1 MRILV
6 AYASRTRTVVAGAVV
21 AGALVACA
29 RTTVPNR
36 VVSAGSAS
44 HVFTPQFDYL
54 WTQYQQ
60 LYPSFTYKAVDWK
73 AQRAIYR
80 PRAQNARSQDE
91 FVAVVREML
100 APLHDLHAFLI
111 DPRGDIVSTYQPSGI
126 ANFDR
131 LRWGRALRDASYVSR
146 STGVGEAMVG
156 SYPYLFI
163 GSWNA
168 PLDITGL
175 DLALARARDAAGLII
190 DVRTN
195 GGGNDATALA
205 LVARFATRSFVAS
218 YVQMRNG
225 SSSGDL
231 DTPVART
238 VTPRGA
244 WQFTRP
250 VVVIAGRAGFSATE
264 SFVAAMRT
272 LPNVTVIGD
281 TTGGASGNPATFA
294 LENGWQFSVPRW
306 LEYGPDRKPIEGR
319 GVPPHLTLAWNPD
332 MYDSERDPLI
342 DAAVGVLG
350 ERTGVYRM
358 APASTNNVARTSAF
372 ARNAILA
379 ARTAHYAL
387 RSEKK

>member
-1 MRILV
+1 MLC
-6 AYASRTRTVVAGAVV
+6 AFVVCAIA
-21 AGALVACA
+21 ACA
-29 RTTVPNR
+29 RATTPTR
-36 VVSAGSAS
+36 VVSAGGAA
-44 HVFTPQFDYL
+44 HVFTPQFDHV
-54 WTQYQQ
+54 WNQYDQ
-60 LYPSFTYKAVDWK
+60 LYPSFTYKAVDWR

-91 FVAVVREML
+91 FVAIVREML

-111 DPRGDIVSTYQPSGI
+111 DPRGDIVPTYQPSGV

-131 LRWGRALRDASYVSR
+131 LRWERALRDANFVSR
-146 STGVGEAMVG
+146 SNGISEAMVG
-156 SYPYLFI
+156 GYPYFFI

-168 PLDITGL
+168 PLDIASL
-175 DLALARARDAAGLII
+175 DLALARARDASGLII

-205 LVARFATRSFVAS
+205 LVARFTTRSFAAS
-218 YVQMRNG
+218 YVQMR
-225 SSSGDL
+225 SASSGAEL
-231 DTPVART
+231 DMPLART

-281 TTGGASGNPATFA
+281 TTGGASGYPATFA

-306 LEYGPDRKPIEGR
+306 LEYGPDRQPIEGR
-319 GVPPHLTLAWNPD
+319 GVPPHLSLAWNPD
-332 MYDSERDPLI
+332 SYDSERDPLI

-358 APASTNNVARTSAF
+358 APASNGN
-372 ARNAILA
+372 A
-379 ARTAHYAL
+379 ARSGASTSDP
-387 RSEKK
+387 RSRARSTHAATLSRKE

>member
-1 MRILV
+1 MCAFAACAR
-6 AYASRTRTVVAGAVV
+6 ATTPSRAVV
-21 AGALVACA
+21 AG
-29 RTTVPNR
+29 
-36 VVSAGSAS
+36 SAS
-44 HVFTPQFDYL
+44 RDFTPQFDRV
-54 WTQYQQ
+54 WNQYEQ
-60 LYPSFTYKAVDWK
+60 LYPSFTYKAVDWR

-111 DPRGDIVSTYQPSGI
+111 DPRGDIVPTYQPSGV

-131 LRWGRALRDASYVSR
+131 SRWERALRDASLVSR
-146 STGVGEAMVG
+146 SNGIGEAMVG
-156 SYPYLFI
+156 GYPYLFI

-168 PLDITGL
+168 PLDITSL
-175 DLALARARDAAGLII
+175 DLALARARDATGLII
-190 DVRTN
+190 DVRIN

-205 LVARFATRSFVAS
+205 LVARFATRSFAAS
-218 YVQMRNG
+218 YVQMRHG
-225 SSSGDL
+225 ASTADL
-231 DTPVART
+231 DKPLART

-306 LEYGPDRKPIEGR
+306 LEYGPDRMPIEGR

-332 MYDSERDPLI
+332 SYDSQRDPLI

-350 ERTGVYRM
+350 ERTGVYRI
-358 APASTNNVARTSAF
+358 APASNG
-372 ARNAILA
+372 NAP
-379 ARTAHYAL
+379 
-387 RSEKK
+387 RSVTLSRKE